1 MKRKPTKS
9 SGALIVPA
17 SKPRN
22 PLVAS
27 AVLRKA
33 GAHRKTNK
41 ALRAESKNHF
51 RRVAQLAEQ
60 GTFNLKVVSSRLTAP
75 TISDLCAGL

>member
-1 MKRKPTKS
+1 MSRKPTKS

-41 ALRAESKNHF
+41 ALRAEAKQHF
-51 RRVAQLAEQ
+51 RRVAQLVGQ
-60 GTFNLKVVSSRLTAP
+60 RTFNPQGVGSNPTAP